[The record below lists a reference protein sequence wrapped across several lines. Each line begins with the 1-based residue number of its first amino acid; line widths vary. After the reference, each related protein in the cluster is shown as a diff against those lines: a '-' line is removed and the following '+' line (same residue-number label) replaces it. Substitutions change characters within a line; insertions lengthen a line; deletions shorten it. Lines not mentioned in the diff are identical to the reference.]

1 MTPLRFPPSPSI
13 EISKDLDS
21 TANHRFPTSLI
32 LFLTHNIRVVH
43 IELKMVHIS
52 NFHGFH
58 VHPCETFV
66 FPRLLCLPWYN
77 PQFYFIFNNKG
88 TGTFYGLALRTL
100 HGDPN
105 FRVLTA
111 PQQPTPS
118 KFKVSSIVRFKLRTI
133 YHLLGLHFSVF
144 ALTNWATTLVG
155 PNKIHNYW
163 NFMSNLFCISVSL
176 YGLLYIFDKRFKPI
190 IFSSFNELCS
200 CEALV

>member
-1 MTPLRFPPSPSI
+1 MPYKGSTKVYILHTKTQKGLIKWRETTKRTPTEFIQSI
-13 EISKDLDS
+13 E
-21 TANHRFPTSLI
+21 LI
-32 LFLTHNIRVVH
+32 IDKEETPVHALTYFGKKATN
-43 IELKMVHIS
+43 MQW
-52 NFHGFH
+52 G
-58 VHPCETFV
+58 
-66 FPRLLCLPWYN
+66 RLLCLPWYN

-105 FRVLTA
+105 FRVLTT

-118 KFKVSSIVRFKLRTI
+118 KFKVSSMVRFELKTI
-133 YHLLGLHFSVF
+133 HHLLGLHFSVF

-176 YGLLYIFDKRFKPI
+176 YGLLYIFYKRFKPI